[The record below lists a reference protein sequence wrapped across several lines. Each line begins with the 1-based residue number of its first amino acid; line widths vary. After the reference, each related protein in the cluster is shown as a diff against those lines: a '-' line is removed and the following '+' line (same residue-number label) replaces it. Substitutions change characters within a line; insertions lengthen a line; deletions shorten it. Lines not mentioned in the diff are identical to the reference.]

1 TKNKHITASIN
12 YAQRIQNSI
21 LPKQDLLKDI
31 FSEYFIF
38 YRPKD
43 VVSGDF
49 YWATTKKDKII
60 IAAVDCTGHGV
71 PGAFMSLIG
80 NSLMHKIV
88 NGYGVT
94 EPDEILELLHSEVVN
109 TLQQNENGGRD
120 GMDMSLCTITP
131 SKKTIAFAGARNPL
145 YAIKDDEFIIIK
157 GNRKGVGG
165 QSRNLDETFDKHVLT
180 YEKEVSLYLF
190 SDGYQDQFGGEERKV
205 KLGQKRMRSL
215 IEENAHRPMQEQ
227 LYVLKD
233 AFIEWKQ
240 SEKQIDD
247 VLVFGAKIAS

>member
-1 TKNKHITASIN
+1 
-12 YAQRIQNSI
+12 
-21 LPKQDLLKDI
+21 
-31 FSEYFIF
+31 
-38 YRPKD
+38 
-43 VVSGDF
+43 
-49 YWATTKKDKII
+49 
-60 IAAVDCTGHGV
+60 
-71 PGAFMSLIG
+71 M
-80 NSLMHKIV
+80 
-88 NGYGVT
+88 
-94 EPDEILELLHSEVVN
+94 
-109 TLQQNENGGRD
+109 
-120 GMDMSLCTITP
+120 
-131 SKKTIAFAGARNPL
+131 
-145 YAIKDDEFIIIK
+145 
-157 GNRKGVGG
+157 
-165 QSRNLDETFDKHVLT
+165 LT